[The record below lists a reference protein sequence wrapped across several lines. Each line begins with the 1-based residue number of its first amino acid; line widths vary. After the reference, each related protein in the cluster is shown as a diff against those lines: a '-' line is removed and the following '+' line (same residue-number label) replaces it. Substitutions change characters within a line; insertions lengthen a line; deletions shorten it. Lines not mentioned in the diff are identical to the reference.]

1 MIYCANFESFLFSSE
16 FIFWGSSGGVLIL
29 WIKYSVFFNVRKIRH
44 QKIVFLKQFVMVL
57 HGIAVL
63 VLRTHSNSVSLHY
76 FGIVF
81 LLLLIVSRVS
91 INYGFLNVQAVLF
104 NAELFV
110 LDLWAVLTSTNHIM
124 FSI

>member
-1 MIYCANFESFLFSSE
+1 MIYFLNFESFHFLGVFWWCSHILDIIFLYPFMSSE
-16 FIFWGSSGGVLIL
+16 WP
-29 WIKYSVFFNVRKIRH
+29 KAVFFYVQKIRH

-63 VLRTHSNSVSLHY
+63 VPQTHSNSVSLHY

-91 INYGFLNVQAVLF
+91 INYGFLNVGRPV
-104 NAELFV
+104 
-110 LDLWAVLTSTNHIM
+110 
-124 FSI
+124 